1 MDIRFC
7 SVCNESVPDTDFDSG
22 RALIDG
28 SESLHVAC
36 ALRRSLEGR
45 RVGRVLW
52 MALAL
57 YAAAISTYV
66 FVRSLD
72 AGEPQAPTVNQAVQQ
87 HVVDAVAQSEGRTRE
102 WVDAR
107 ATDVR
112 TAVLEEATQSLLKEV
127 SRLLDVQAR
136 AIDTRMADNTTI
148 VHDRLKDLSERLRA
162 LDGRVEPLTQWRI
175 EIQKQAD
182 LLEAALQGAHV
193 PATAGTGPAAGP
205 GPGPGDPPAA
215 GPGPGPEAGTERSP
229 ERDELVAKWIERLGD
244 ADDNVVFTAT
254 IELARLKALSAAAAL
269 VGVLEKH
276 RDFYARLGAA
286 TALGEIPALDG
297 VPALIEALGD
307 RDELVRTAADDS
319 LRKITGEDFN
329 FSSSLPKNDR
339 SRIQRRWRQYWKDNE
354 TTLRERLGQ

>member
-52 MALAL
+52 IVLTL
-57 YAAAISTYV
+57 YAAAVSTYV
-66 FVRSLD
+66 LVRSLD
-72 AGEPQAPTVNQAVQQ
+72 SGEQEVPTVNQAVQQ
-87 HVVDAVAQSEGRTRE
+87 HVVDAIAQSEARTRE
-102 WVDAR
+102 WIDAR

-112 TAVLEEATQSLLKEV
+112 TTVLQEATQSLLQEV
-127 SRLLDVQAR
+127 GRLLDDQAR

-148 VHDRLKDLSERLRA
+148 VHDRLKDLSERLRS
-162 LDGRVEPLTQWRI
+162 LDGRLEPLTQWRI

-182 LLEAALQGAHV
+182 LLEAALQAAHA
-193 PATAGTGPAAGP
+193 PAAAGTGPATGP
-205 GPGPGDPPAA
+205 GPGPSDPPAA
-215 GPGPGPEAGTERSP
+215 GPGPEPGTERSP

-244 ADDNVVFTAT
+244 SDDNVVFTAT

-354 TTLRERLGQ
+354 ASLRERLGQ